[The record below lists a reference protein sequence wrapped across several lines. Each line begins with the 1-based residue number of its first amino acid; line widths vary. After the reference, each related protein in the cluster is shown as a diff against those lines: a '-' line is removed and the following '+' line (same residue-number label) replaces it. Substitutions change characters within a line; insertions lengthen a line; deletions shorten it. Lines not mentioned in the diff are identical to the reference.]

1 MNANLKNKKTIA
13 LLSTVGVLA
22 IALISFTLAMLN
34 QRSQAATNNFSG
46 ATVNIG
52 VLENGEIYEDSANGK
67 SNTNSYDRITEANK
81 TIAKEV
87 RIKNIYDANYP
98 TSDTYVRV
106 RLVPCLRY
114 DADYNENGRHETAG
128 ELVPVDMTG
137 KVTYNDQESGK
148 LGDNWVKWPDVESND
163 DVYYYYK
170 LPLSPDQA
178 TSNLIETVTY
188 TGDLPENT
196 HFELQ
201 VLTEG
206 VSAKQADAAKNAWGD
221 IPELQKPAPAAD
233 TTTN

>member
-13 LLSTVGVLA
+13 LLATVGVLA

-52 VLENGEIYEDSANGK
+52 VVENGEIYEDGIKGANINDEYNK
-67 SNTNSYDRITEANK
+67 VVPNQESNK
-81 TIAKEV
+81 TIA
-87 RIKNIYDANYP
+87 IKNIYNEDYP

-128 ELVPVDMTG
+128 ELVPVDMKG
-137 KVTYNDQESGK
+137 KVTYSA
-148 LGDNWVKWPDVESND
+148 LGENWVKWPDVESND
-163 DVYYYYK
+163 DVYYYYT
-170 LPLSPDQA
+170 LPLAPNQL
-178 TSNLIETVTY
+178 TTELIKTVTY

-206 VSAKQADAAKNAWGD
+206 VSAKQEGAAKQAWGES
-221 IPELQKPAPAAD
+221 IPNLEKPAPSAD

>member
-67 SNTNSYDRITEANK
+67 SNSNTYDKITEDNR
-81 TIAKEV
+81 EV
-87 RIKNIYDANYP
+87 TKQVAIKNINSTEYP

-106 RLVPCLRY
+106 RLVPCFRY
-114 DADYNENGRHETAG
+114 NDNAEKYAG
-128 ELVPVDMTG
+128 EVVPTDIA
-137 KVTYNDQESGK
+137 K
-148 LGDNWVKWPDVESND
+148 DVEYIFSRD
-163 DVYYYYK
+163 TDWEKKGEYYYYK
-170 LPLSPDQA
+170 KPLAPDD
-178 TSNLIETVTY
+178 TTD
-188 TGDLPENT
+188 DLLEKVRYNGSFENIPADS